1 MNLNLSGKKA
11 MVCGSTQGIGKAS
24 ALELA
29 SLGASVIL
37 VARNEEELKKV
48 KSELPERTIITM
60 KQKSFSSSLKEM
72 FQ

>member
-48 KSELPERTIITM
+48 KSELPGPGNHDFLVADFQNRKHS
-60 KQKSFSSSLKEM
+60 KQK
-72 FQ
+72 